1 MQIQE
6 KRLKTKNNYREIEI
20 TNFKEKRLFL
30 MSKSLKVIVIIPT
43 LNTNNFNIKFV
54 WKILRIIFEIIINL
68 LQFFW
73 EFKISI
79 NDVIEF
85 FFVMNFHLFA
95 KVREV
100 ININRIF

>member
-54 WKILRIIFEIIINL
+54 
-68 LQFFW
+68 
-73 EFKISI
+73 
-79 NDVIEF
+79 
-85 FFVMNFHLFA
+85 
-95 KVREV
+95 
-100 ININRIF
+100 